1 MPLAQHQIAV
11 GGFSWPMTGL
21 SFMSGASS
29 HYWFT
34 CRKDDLKHPDCS
46 HRVYAKYSCLTNDAR
61 LISKDIQELSALL
74 SMCSW
79 QKTPCRG
86 FRQRPCPI
94 R

>member
-1 MPLAQHQIAV
+1 MPLAQHQTVV

-21 SFMSGASS
+21 FLMSDASS

-34 CRKDDLKHPDCS
+34 CPKDDLKSFDCG
-46 HRVYAKYSCLTNDAR
+46 HRVGAKYSCLTNDAR
-61 LISKDIQELSALL
+61 LISKNIQELSALL

-79 QKTPCRG
+79 QTTPCRG
-86 FRQRPCPI
+86 FRQRPCLI